1 MKLPDFKSYLFL
13 LSFSFI
19 SCTLVAQDWEQF
31 FPHNFGLGKG
41 FDVLQTNDG
50 GFVMVGDID
59 YPTGA
64 IRHFVRLIKTDE
76 DGNELWSFIYNDY
89 AITNERGR
97 SILETD
103 DNGFIIAGADM
114 TRGMILRTDM
124 NGDSLWS
131 TFHGADTD
139 NLSIF
144 YSIVE
149 ADDGYIAVGS
159 AQNFDDQKE
168 VIWAVKLDE
177 NGESVWTQKYFDIVG
192 SISQGRDIIAAQ
204 GGGYLIAG
212 ANNGLATLIK
222 INEAG
227 EQQWTESYPLL
238 SAESGICLTQKND
251 GTILM
256 GGYSTGF
263 ATFVPIL
270 FTIEEDGTLLSSEAE
285 GLNMSGVISDIAL
298 TDDGGHVIVG
308 SLFDFWETTLGDS
321 SGYIIKYDTQGE
333 IDWQLDLDVDQ
344 FVQASAIKAT
354 PDGGYIIAGD
364 YIQGMFLK
372 RIDGMLDAV
381 EEPGTR
387 QKIAEIYPNP
397 TTEKIIVELP
407 IDLLDEGVL
416 LFLYD
421 SEGHLIRQQK
431 AIDGTTILE
440 TTTLPFGMYELVV
453 RGKKTVLQVER
464 IVVSNI

>member
-1 MKLPDFKSYLFL
+1 MKLPNFKSFLFL
-13 LSFSFI
+13 LSLSLI
-19 SCTLVAQDWEQF
+19 SCTLVAQDWEHF
-31 FPHNFGLGKG
+31 VPHNFGLGKG
-41 FDVLQTNDG
+41 FDVLQTSDG

-64 IRHFVRLIKTDE
+64 IRHFVRLVKTDE

-89 AITNERGR
+89 AITNEKGR

-103 DNGFIIAGADM
+103 DGGFMIAGSNFDS
-114 TRGMILRTDM
+114 GMILRTDM

-131 TFHGADTD
+131 TFHPEYNT
-139 NLSIF
+139 SRF

-149 ADDGYIAVGS
+149 ADNGYIAVGA

-177 NGESVWTQKYFDIVG
+177 NGESVWTQKYYDNNG
-192 SISQGRDIIAAQ
+192 SYSKGRDIIAAQ

-212 ANNGLATLIK
+212 VTDGLATLIK

-227 EQQWTESYPLL
+227 EEQWSETYPLL
-238 SAESGICLTQKND
+238 SAESGICLAQKND

-263 ATFVPIL
+263 ATFVPVL
-270 FTIEEDGTLLSSEAE
+270 FTIEADGTLISSEAE
-285 GLNMSGVISDIAL
+285 GLETSGVISDIAL

-308 SLFDFWETTLGDS
+308 SLFAFWETVLGDS
-321 SGYIIKYDTQGE
+321 SGYVIKYDAQGE
-333 IDWQLDLDVDQ
+333 IDWHLVLDAEQ
-344 FVQASAIKAT
+344 FVNASAIKAT

-364 YIQGMFLK
+364 YNQGMFLK
-372 RIDGMLDAV
+372 RIDGTSNSIENINAA
-381 EEPGTR
+381 

-397 TTEKIIVELP
+397 AIEKIIIELP
-407 IDLLDEGVL
+407 IDLLDEGL
-416 LFLYD
+416 SLHLYNSD
-421 SEGHLIRQQK
+421 GRLIRQRK
-431 AIDGTTILE
+431 ATEGITILE
-440 TTTLPFGMYELVV
+440 TMSLPFGMYELVV
-453 RGKKTVLQVER
+453 RSDNTVLQTER
-464 IVVSNI
+464 IVVGEF